1 MHLQLQLAG
10 NVTKSQKLRSN
21 ARRGGA
27 ATVSQLNGAPET
39 RAQDAGSPESHRMA
53 GSWVPWASIRRAT
66 MFIAASAAFWLLLAF
81 LMAIQDAVFSREE
94 HLRYSFQTLWM
105 LDSVRYFT
113 VALLTPPLFW
123 IVDRWPVTRANL
135 PWRALG
141 YAGGYVL
148 FSLAFAVI
156 RWSLFQPWNPETLT
170 WETRSLQGLIYLA
183 WQSFAG
189 VLMLYLSLITGAHAY
204 FYFSRSHRQEVEQ
217 LELQRALTESELQVL
232 RAQIQ
237 PHFLFN
243 ILQAISALTEL
254 EPGTARQMLA
264 KLAML
269 LRTAL
274 RHGASDIV
282 PLSQE
287 LDFIQAYLDLEKT
300 RLGDRLEVRW
310 EISRD
315 ALSELVPQMILQPLV
330 ENAITHGIACCRKPG
345 WLAIEARREDDEVH
359 LTVSNSTCGESRHGL
374 GCGLENTQL
383 RLWFLYGDHGRFSF
397 EKISVGMAVAELVFP
412 SLSIREAAAADEL
425 AAHVPAGE

>member
-1 MHLQLQLAG
+1 MAG
-10 NVTKSQKLRSN
+10 NVTKSQKLRLDAGRS
-21 ARRGGA
+21 GA
-27 ATVSQLNGAPET
+27 AAVSQIIGVSEKPT
-39 RAQDAGSPESHRMA
+39 QDAGMRKGQKMA
-53 GSWVPWASIRRAT
+53 NSWAPWMRIRRAT
-66 MFIAASAAFWLLLAF
+66 LFLAASAAFWLLLAF
-81 LMAIQDAVFSREE
+81 LMAIQDAVLSREE
-94 HLRYSFQTLWM
+94 HLRNSFHALWM

-123 IVDRWPVTRANL
+123 VVDRWPVTRANL
-135 PWRALG
+135 AWRALG

-156 RWSLFQPWNPETLT
+156 RWSLFQPWNPSTLT

-183 WQSFAG
+183 WQTFAG
-189 VLMLYLSLITGAHAY
+189 VLMLYLSVITGAHAY
-204 FYFSRSHRQEVEQ
+204 FYFTRSHRQDVEQ

-232 RAQIQ
+232 RSQIQ

-243 ILQAISALTEL
+243 TLQAISALTEI
-254 EPGTARQMLA
+254 EPATARQMLV
-264 KLAML
+264 KLATL

-300 RLGDRLEVRW
+300 RLADRLEVRW

-330 ENAITHGIACCRKPG
+330 ENAIKHGVACCRKPG
-345 WLAIEARREDDEVH
+345 WLAIEARREGDNVH
-359 LTVSNSTCGESRHGL
+359 LTVSNSTGGESRHGM
-374 GCGLENTQL
+374 GCGLENTRL
-383 RLWFLYGDHGRFSF
+383 RLWFLYGEHGRFKF
-397 EKISVGMAVAELVFP
+397 EKIAAELAVADLVFP
-412 SLSIREAAAADEL
+412 SLSVNEPAAKYEI
-425 AAHVPAGE
+425 AAHAPAGD